1 MLSDNVGC
9 DDNRDELKASQAK
22 RQGIDRMDER
32 SQGSERRR
40 FRRTNVDRAGKVYI
54 RHALRYL
61 PVRAVDV
68 SLGGLL
74 LEIKTDRPL
83 HIGEPID
90 VIIGDGQSAVVGGD
104 DVVEARIAH
113 VRPAEGGGQR
123 VGLSFAREGAMAAV
137 AA

>member
-1 MLSDNVGC
+1 
-9 DDNRDELKASQAK
+9 
-22 RQGIDRMDER
+22 MDER
-32 SQGSERRR
+32 LSASDRRR
-40 FRRTNVDRAGKVYI
+40 FRRTSVDRTGKVYI

-61 PVRAVDV
+61 PVRALDV

-90 VIIGDGQSAVVGGD
+90 VIIGDGSSAVVADD

-113 VRPAEGGGQR
+113 VHTCEDGSQR
-123 VGLSFAREGAMAAV
+123 VGLCFAHEGAMAAV